1 MLAGPGLPA
10 MIDLPEVVAIAQDMG
25 ERPGGQMNAANCLA
39 GRQRP
44 DTGSN
49 VPTPQCPLQ
58 RANGSQF
65 KIEIEDQ
72 ANDRCFLLVHME
84 FALAEPIAEG
94 HDPAHPQSLLLR
106 RRDLV
111 ANALA
116 RDLALELGERQQH
129 IEGQAAH
136 AGRGVERLGHR
147 DEGDAMRIECLHQLG
162 EIGERARQPIDLI
175 DDDNVDP
182 ALANSVKQALQ
193 RRPLHGAAGIATV
206 VEALAH
212 QTPALVRLTLDKSL
226 GGLSL
231 RVERIEVLFETRVGG
246 DASVDGAANGRG
258 HGLPPTREDSREAR
272 RAPAVRS
279 LAFRATTCV
288 APRSRAKKRRPF
300 HRTPVMARATAERLP
315 YIRPSHSKPSAMTVT
330 R

>member
-1 MLAGPGLPA
+1 
-10 MIDLPEVVAIAQDMG
+10 MIDLAEIVTIAQEMG
-25 ERPGGQMNAANCLA
+25 ERPVGQMNAANGLA

-49 VPTPQCPLQ
+49 VPTPQFPLQ

-72 ANDRCFLLVHME
+72 AHDRRLLLVHME

-94 HDPAHPQSLLLR
+94 HNPAHPQSLLLR
-106 RRDLV
+106 RCDLV

-129 IEGQAAH
+129 VEGQAAH
-136 AGRGVERLGHR
+136 TGRGVERLRHR
-147 DEGDAMRIECLHQLG
+147 DEGDAMRVECLHQLG
-162 EIGERARQPIDLI
+162 EIRERARQPINLI

-182 ALANSVKQALQ
+182 ALANSVKQPLQ

-206 VEALAH
+206 VESLAH
-212 QTPALVRLTLDKSL
+212 QTPALVHLTFNKGL

-231 RVERIEVLFETRVGG
+231 GVEGIELLFETRVGG
-246 DASVDGAANGRG
+246 DASVDCAANGRG
-258 HGLPPTREDSREAR
+258 HGLPPTRDDCRAR
-272 RAPAVRS
+272 RAARRLSARWHFVRP
-279 LAFRATTCV
+279 LV
-288 APRSRAKKRRPF
+288 LAPRSRAKKRRPF

-315 YIRPSHSKPSAMTVT
+315 YIRPSHSKPSATTVT